1 MTKNGPV
8 ILGQLIPQWECPMTI
23 ASDMVGDTAQRAI
36 SKLCSSVMQVTLK
49 IKSEG
54 TISVISPIIDM
65 L

>member
-8 ILGQLIPQWECPMTI
+8 ILGQLIPQWECPMII
-23 ASDMVGDTAQRAI
+23 ASDTVGDPAQRAI

-54 TISVISPIIDM
+54 MISVISPIIDM